1 MPAGAAR
8 KRLALWRHVWI
19 QWSFAIGRRLRLRL
33 RSWFR
38 PRPSRRAPILVKQA
52 IQS

>member
-1 MPAGAAR
+1 MPAGRLR
-8 KRLALWRHVWI
+8 KLIALWRHVWV

-33 RSWFR
+33 SAVFKA
-38 PRPSRRAPILVKQA
+38 PAPRRAPILVKQA